1 MVLIVMIMISFLMG
15 AIPFGYI
22 VVKNKI
28 GIDIRKEGSGN
39 IGSTNVK
46 RIAGKKIAAWVQFL
60 DITKSL
66 IPVTIALIL
75 FGQDNLEK
83 VCVVSIATVLGHIYS
98 PFLKFKGGK
107 GVNSLLGGF
116 FPICPIP
123 VLISVLTHIMLKSF
137 TDIVAI
143 RSIILSVVIPF
154 SALLLGYNNVVV
166 LSSLF
171 VAVIIVFAHRGN
183 IKEIIENY
191 NKK

>member
-1 MVLIVMIMISFLMG
+1 MMLIVMIMISFFMG
-15 AIPFGYI
+15 AIPCGYI
-22 VVKNKI
+22 IVKNKM

-46 RIAGKKIAAWVQFL
+46 RIAGKKIAALVQFL

-83 VCVVSIATVLGHIYS
+83 VCVISIATVLGHIYS

-107 GVNSLLGGF
+107 GVNSMLGGF

-183 IKEIIENY
+183 IKEIIERY

>member
-1 MVLIVMIMISFLMG
+1 MIIISFFIG

-22 VVKNKI
+22 IVKNKM

-46 RIAGKKIAAWVQFL
+46 RVAGGKIAALVQFL
-60 DITKSL
+60 DIMKSL
-66 IPVTIALIL
+66 IPVTVALIF
-75 FGQDNLEK
+75 FGQDDIDK
-83 VCVVSIATVLGHIYS
+83 VCLISMASILGHIYS
-98 PFLKFKGGK
+98 PFLGFKGGK

-116 FPICPIP
+116 FPVCPIP
-123 VLISVLTHIMLKSF
+123 VLISVLTHIILKSV

-154 SALLLGYNNVVV
+154 SALLLGYNNMVV

-171 VAVIIVFAHRGN
+171 VAVIIIFAHRCN
-183 IKEIIENY
+183 IKEIVERY

>member
-123 VLISVLTHIMLKSF
+123 VLIAVLTHIMLKGS

-154 SALLLGYNNVVV
+154 SALLLGYNNMVI

-171 VAVIIVFAHRGN
+171 AAVIVIYAHRSN
-183 IKEIIENY
+183 IKEIIEGN

>member
-22 VVKNKI
+22 VVKNKM

-66 IPVTIALIL
+66 IPVTVALIL

-83 VCVVSIATVLGHIYS
+83 VCVISIATVLGHIYS

-123 VLISVLTHIMLKSF
+123 VLISVLAHIMLKSV

-154 SALLLGYNNVVV
+154 SALLLGYNNMVV

-171 VAVIIVFAHRGN
+171 VAVIIIFAHRGN
-183 IKEIIENY
+183 IKEIIERY